1 MPVILHFGDN
11 SLEIEAA
18 VRAVRET
25 FESTDALALDGAAVS
40 LPDLSEACLT
50 AGLFEPDRLV
60 MVRNLHDRFKSKGGD
75 VEEIRRLL
83 GSIPPTTTVILASH
97 GMKEDNA
104 LVSAVREVGGQ
115 VRPHMIP
122 KRADL
127 PRWIAETAQQQ
138 GTRIERDAADLMAE
152 MIGGDPV
159 ALHTEL
165 QKLATYAGEGVAIT
179 PQMVEEL
186 VGAMT
191 QDSIFTLV
199 DAIAA
204 GDRARALQLL
214 HAQLAQASST
224 PTDVALYLIRML
236 ARQVR
241 ILLRIRL
248 GQEAG
253 HSNSQ
258 ITTDV
263 KIPRYYADRYFRQAR
278 RLSKERL
285 QRTFEQLAALEF
297 ALKNGSADPATGLDL
312 LVTKLSS

>member
-1 MPVILHFGDN
+1 MPVILHYGDN
-11 SLEIEAA
+11 TLEIEAA

-25 FESTDALALDGAAVS
+25 FESTDALTFDGSAVS

-60 MVRNLHDRFKSKGGD
+60 IVRDLHERFKGKGGD
-75 VEEIRRLL
+75 IEEIRRLL
-83 GSIPPTTTVILASH
+83 GSIPPTTTLILLSP
-97 GMKEDNA
+97 GMKEDNQ
-104 LVSAVREVGGQ
+104 LLSSVREVGGQ

-122 KRADL
+122 KRSEL
-127 PRWIAETAQQQ
+127 PRWIAEAARAQ
-138 GTRIERDAADLMAE
+138 GARIERDAAELLAE
-152 MIGGDPV
+152 MIGGDPI
-159 ALHTEL
+159 ALNTEL
-165 QKLATYAGEGVAIT
+165 QKLAAYAGEGIAIT
-179 PQMVEEL
+179 PGMVEEL
-186 VGAMT
+186 VGVMT

-204 GDRARALQLL
+204 GDRANALRLL

-253 HSNSQ
+253 RSNSQ
-258 ITTDV
+258 ITADV
-263 KIPRYYADRYFRQAR
+263 KIPRYYAERYFRQAR

-285 QRTFEQLAALEF
+285 QGAFEQLAALEF
-297 ALKNGSADPATGLDL
+297 GLKSGTADPATGLDL